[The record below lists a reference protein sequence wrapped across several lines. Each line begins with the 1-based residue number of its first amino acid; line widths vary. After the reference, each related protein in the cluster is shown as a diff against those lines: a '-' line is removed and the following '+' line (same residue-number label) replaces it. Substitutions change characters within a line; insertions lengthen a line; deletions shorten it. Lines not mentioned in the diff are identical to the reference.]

1 MLDLLDRSARSG
13 SHGLPQLLAL
23 LDPQAPLAQRHLWL
37 IGLCEWIRGQEH
49 SCAPCLE
56 RMRQFIDTVQADPA
70 THARLRAWWAVL
82 VQSLDLTT
90 LLADFGFAPRTAF
103 FSELS
108 VRLRSKILPSSP
120 ETLDAAELF
129 TLALP
134 QALDAQWLAQLDDAT
149 LKRLVALLNDND
161 NDNDNPD
168 HAQQWQRVVLDA
180 MTYCAGQML
189 ATGFAPELR
198 LRMSDSAR
206 AQQPFHALL
215 REIESLR
222 VEVLHPLRT
231 PERLQAVAQALRERL
246 DACRVA
252 INSVYAH
259 FEDNGISVGLV
270 FRIRQMRG
278 RILRLRTLLDGV
290 LSPQPARDM
299 ARLLSQLVLLG
310 RERRSLRALIA
321 ANSSLVAAKV
331 AQRSAET
338 GEHYISHD
346 RTEYHTMLRKAAG
359 GGAVM
364 AVTTLI
370 KFGLYALALSA
381 FWGGFWAGMNYAVS
395 FVLIQLLHFTVATK
409 QPAMTAPAMAAKL
422 KDLQGSAAVQE
433 FVNEVCCLVRTQV
446 AAVLGNV
453 LVVFPAALLLSLA
466 LVPLL
471 GHAPLSEE
479 RAQQTL
485 GNLSLL
491 GPSALFAAYTGV
503 LLFASSIVAGW
514 TENWFVLLRLES
526 ALRYNPRIVRTLG
539 ALRAERWAHFGRENI
554 SGLAAN
560 VSLGLMLGMTPA
572 FAGFFGLGL
581 DARHVTLTSGQ
592 IGAATLTLGWAVL
605 SSSAFWWA
613 VAFIPINAMLNV
625 GVSFYLAFLTAL
637 RAQNVSVKD
646 RHRIYGAIRA
656 RLLHA
661 PLDFFWPT
669 TPLNK

>member
-1 MLDLLDRSARSG
+1 
-13 SHGLPQLLAL
+13 
-23 LDPQAPLAQRHLWL
+23 
-37 IGLCEWIRGQEH
+37 
-49 SCAPCLE
+49 
-56 RMRQFIDTVQADPA
+56 
-70 THARLRAWWAVL
+70 
-82 VQSLDLTT
+82 
-90 LLADFGFAPRTAF
+90 
-103 FSELS
+103 
-108 VRLRSKILPSSP
+108 
-120 ETLDAAELF
+120 
-129 TLALP
+129 
-134 QALDAQWLAQLDDAT
+134 
-149 LKRLVALLNDND
+149 
-161 NDNDNPD
+161 
-168 HAQQWQRVVLDA
+168 
-180 MTYCAGQML
+180 
-189 ATGFAPELR
+189 
-198 LRMSDSAR
+198 
-206 AQQPFHALL
+206 
-215 REIESLR
+215 
-222 VEVLHPLRT
+222 
-231 PERLQAVAQALRERL
+231 
-246 DACRVA
+246 
-252 INSVYAH
+252 
-259 FEDNGISVGLV
+259 
-270 FRIRQMRG
+270 
-278 RILRLRTLLDGV
+278 
-290 LSPQPARDM
+290 
-299 ARLLSQLVLLG
+299 
-310 RERRSLRALIA
+310 
-321 ANSSLVAAKV
+321 
-331 AQRSAET
+331 
-338 GEHYISHD
+338 
-346 RTEYHTMLRKAAG
+346 
-359 GGAVM
+359 M

-471 GHAPLSEE
+471 GHTPLSEE
-479 RAQQTL
+479 RALQTL

-605 SSSAFWWA
+605 SSSVFWWA